1 MSPDEVIEA
10 YVNDVAQRLPR
21 ADRNDVAAEL
31 HALLREELKGRA
43 GDGERE
49 DEVLALKLVREFG
62 APEDVA
68 ERYRQPGFVIVPAT
82 RSGRF
87 AAFAFFGIALQWLIT
102 LPPVL
107 PRILDPG
114 HEFVALGKWW
124 LSQGLVA
131 LWWPGFLVTA
141 AIIAGWMR
149 HRWPVGANNWRPN
162 TGNSDHINRHLW
174 ALYAALAACGVA
186 AVVGAPWAF
195 EHLLPQAAAAAL
207 AFNPDFLAVGGAL
220 VVLLWAANAVLA
232 GVVFFD
238 GRWRPLTRR
247 LDFGLQAAWVAVLGW
262 FIAGPAIFLNPPTDQ
277 TTKGILA
284 LVIAIVLIDVGVKLY
299 RMVRRPQMPADLAGL
314 AKP

>member
-10 YVNDVAQRLPR
+10 YVNDVVQRLPR

-107 PRILDPG
+107 RVSWTRATSSSRSANG
-114 HEFVALGKWW
+114 GCRKGSSRCGGLGSW
-124 LSQGLVA
+124 
-131 LWWPGFLVTA
+131 
-141 AIIAGWMR
+141 
-149 HRWPVGANNWRPN
+149 
-162 TGNSDHINRHLW
+162 
-174 ALYAALAACGVA
+174 
-186 AVVGAPWAF
+186 
-195 EHLLPQAAAAAL
+195 
-207 AFNPDFLAVGGAL
+207 
-220 VVLLWAANAVLA
+220 
-232 GVVFFD
+232 
-238 GRWRPLTRR
+238 
-247 LDFGLQAAWVAVLGW
+247 
-262 FIAGPAIFLNPPTDQ
+262 
-277 TTKGILA
+277 
-284 LVIAIVLIDVGVKLY
+284 
-299 RMVRRPQMPADLAGL
+299 
-314 AKP
+314 